1 MGKIKKDIRKLS
13 KEAGSKSR
21 ARKEAEDWFTE
32 TNKKRANKEV
42 HSIGTRF
49 EPGKIYVFEYKTPK
63 TLETLEWWDKHPVVL
78 ALDRHDRN
86 DVGINLNLLPIQVKE
101 EMLDMLY
108 DRLAGQIKSNSTGA
122 KAKNAEMQR
131 PLNFTYKG
139 AIQYLKRYGYDFA
152 IRQYIPNLK
161 TKQAVVSYENWAK
174 IALCDFV
181 DLEGITLTEM
191 KKRFK
196 QHLKK

>member
-1 MGKIKKDIRKLS
+1 MGQIKKDIRELS
-13 KEAGSKSR
+13 KAAGSKSR

-42 HSIGTRF
+42 QSIGTRF

-78 ALDRHDRN
+78 ALDRYDRN
-86 DVGINLNLLPIQVKE
+86 DVGINLNLLPIEVKE

-122 KAKNAEMQR
+122 KAKNASTQR

-181 DLEGITLTEM
+181 DLEGITLNEM

>member
-1 MGKIKKDIRKLS
+1 MGQIKKDIRELS
-13 KEAGSKSR
+13 KAAGSKSR

-42 HSIGTRF
+42 QSIGTRF

-63 TLETLEWWDKHPVVL
+63 TLEALEWWDKHPVVL
-78 ALDRHDRN
+78 ALDRYDRN
-86 DVGINLNLLPIQVKE
+86 DVGINLNLLPIEVKE

-122 KAKNAEMQR
+122 KAKNASTQR

-181 DLEGITLTEM
+181 DLEGITLNEM